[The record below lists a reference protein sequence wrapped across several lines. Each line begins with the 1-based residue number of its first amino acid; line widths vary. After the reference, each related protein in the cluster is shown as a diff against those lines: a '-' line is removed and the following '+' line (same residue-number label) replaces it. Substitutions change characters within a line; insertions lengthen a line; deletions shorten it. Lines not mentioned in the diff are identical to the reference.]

1 MGNNNTK
8 RIYLG
13 PIETEVVSRLSYEK
27 TTIITREQLKDMFNF
42 DYALLNQLVFRLKK
56 KGILKS
62 IKKGVYF
69 YSPLESGPAGSNIN
83 EFLIPSILYPGG
95 NYYVGYGTMYSYYG
109 FTDQIF
115 QTMYVL
121 NTTKQYRKIIG
132 DMTFEMIKIS
142 SKRMYGLEKIKI
154 GNAEVVV
161 SDKERTLVD
170 LVYFPGPV
178 GGLRNAFDILKD
190 QVITAQINT
199 KKFIKYTTQ
208 FPISSTRKRIG
219 FSLDQILFNDK
230 ELLPLVKTIEKTSL
244 GNLFDLKSRKGKI
257 NKKWRIIENV
267 SAP

>member
-1 MGNNNTK
+1 MGNNSTK
-8 RIYLG
+8 KIYLG

-27 TTIITREQLKDMFNF
+27 ATITTREQLKDMFNF
-42 DYALLNQLVFRLKK
+42 GYSSLNQLIFRLKK

-69 YSPLESGPAGSNIN
+69 FSPLESGPAGSNIN
-83 EFLIPSILYPGG
+83 EFLIPSILYPRG
-95 NYYVGYGTMYSYYG
+95 NYYVGYGTMYNYYG

-121 NTTKQYRKIIG
+121 NTSKQYRKTIG
-132 DMTFEMIKIS
+132 DMTFKMIKIS

-154 GNAEVVV
+154 GNTEVIV

-178 GGLRNAFDILKD
+178 GGLKNAFDILKD
-190 QVITAQINT
+190 QVTTKRINK
-199 KKFIKYTTQ
+199 KKFIKYASR

-230 ELLPLVKTIEKTSL
+230 ELLPLMKTIEKTSL
-244 GNLFDLKSRKGKI
+244 SNLFDLKSRKGKI
-257 NKKWRIIENV
+257 NKKWKIIENAAT
-267 SAP
+267 S